1 MVKLRLMSPYD
12 SEGLKMLMCGCSQ
25 IAKAHKTVPGGSLYP
40 SHKKRSGWVLIP
52 SPDQKKTFEENAHT
66 KNTQPWGITD
76 NQVLTDS
83 GRAGCGHKDR
93 TRLTTVRDICLPL
106 LTLIPFPRDNVGM
119 DASVKP
125 ESQKM
130 PLLDSVLGYP

>member
-1 MVKLRLMSPYD
+1 MVKLRCADVTLRLRRTQDVDVWLLSDHKGTQD
-12 SEGLKMLMCGCSQ
+12 S
-25 IAKAHKTVPGGSLYP
+25 
-40 SHKKRSGWVLIP
+40 SGRVLTP
-52 SPDQKKTFEENAHT
+52 SPDQKKTSEENAHT

-83 GRAGCGHKDR
+83 GRAGCGHEDR
-93 TRLTTVRDICLPL
+93 TRPTTVRHICLPL

-130 PLLDSVLGYP
+130 PLLDAVLGYP